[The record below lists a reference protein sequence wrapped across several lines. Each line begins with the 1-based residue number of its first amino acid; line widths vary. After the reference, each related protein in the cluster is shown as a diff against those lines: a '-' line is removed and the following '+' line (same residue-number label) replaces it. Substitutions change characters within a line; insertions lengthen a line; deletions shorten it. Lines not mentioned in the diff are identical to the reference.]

1 VSPTKT
7 EEILRQLALEDG
19 SVAQMLL
26 AVQPEFDDGSHV
38 RSKTRAIARLG
49 ALIALDATA
58 VSYQTTIFE
67 ALMAEVSAEEIVGA
81 LIAVAPL
88 VGLARVTSAAP
99 SIALALG
106 YDVSDEIE
114 RFGGGG
120 TKE

>member
-1 VSPTKT
+1 MVDRREEVSPTKT

-26 AVQPEFDDGSHV
+26 AIEPEPADGSHL

-58 VSYQTTIFE
+58 VSYQTVVFE
-67 ALMAEVSAEEIVGA
+67 ALMAEVTAEEVVGA

-99 SIALALG
+99 GIALALG
-106 YDVSDEIE
+106 YDVSDELE
-114 RFGGGG
+114 R
-120 TKE
+120 